1 MFSFAIQTKL
11 FQPTHLITP
20 DINQSQFFFVMFC
33 LARQRGVYSSPSQR
47 TVICKDTTQKISC
60 PPQQRIRILNA
71 DYGDTGD
78 VGCLKEA
85 NPMPTGVC
93 RTPGAY
99 ETVKRHCDGLEDCD
113 LYASNGVFG
122 DACPDANKYLD
133 VNYDCMN
140 NPGKLIRSCSRSQ
153 VLVSRKPLK
162 LFGPGKPFLVNSIL
176 KTEK

>member
-1 MFSFAIQTKL
+1 MKETLFSFVNTTVNYL
-11 FQPTHLITP
+11 LILIFHFP
-20 DINQSQFFFVMFC
+20 LVRQS
-33 LARQRGVYSSPSQR
+33 GVYSSPSQR

-85 NPMPTGVC
+85 NPMPSGMC

-99 ETVKRHCDGLEDCD
+99 ETVKRRCDGLEDCD
-113 LYASNGVFG
+113 LYASNDVFG

-133 VNYDCMN
+133 VNHDCMN
-140 NPGKLIRSCSRSQ
+140 NPGKPIGSYSPLRSRG
-153 VLVSRKPLK
+153 LR
-162 LFGPGKPFLVNSIL
+162 F
-176 KTEK
+176 